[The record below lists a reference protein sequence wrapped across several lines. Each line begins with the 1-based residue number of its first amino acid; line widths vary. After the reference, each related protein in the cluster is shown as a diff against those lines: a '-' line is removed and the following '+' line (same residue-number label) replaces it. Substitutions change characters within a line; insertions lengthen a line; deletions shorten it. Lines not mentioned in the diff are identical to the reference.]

1 MNNTYYILE
10 GIWSRHIAGE
20 RQTLKIEVLSLFSM
34 PMHDIKIRKDDGEL
48 RQVTISKPTTVE
60 STFVVGLRYIKI
72 DGTYTE
78 DHFVCRKNQASSLEP
93 LEIERYYKGK
103 LERKFQEYKGVHKQQ
118 IDPERLAVYDS
129 CITQVNTI
137 SYFIGEK

>member
-1 MNNTYYILE
+1 
-10 GIWSRHIAGE
+10 
-20 RQTLKIEVLSLFSM
+20 M